1 MQGSTEYIVAARP
14 LAAFEALAA
23 VVRDRALPVMRANER
38 HLTIVFRPDGDEP
51 LTVMCAVLDAGH
63 GLSKL
68 VATGVDGEDGRIV
81 SVDGYAP
88 RLFADVERRLREK
101 AVDRSGSF
109 ARP

>member
-1 MQGSTEYIVAARP
+1 MLRLAFDGEEAPCRDPPSTSSRRARSPLSRP
-14 LAAFEALAA
+14 L
-23 VVRDRALPVMRANER
+23 RPS
-38 HLTIVFRPDGDEP
+38 FRPDGDEP